1 MLAML
6 KKGLKGCWF
15 FFWGHLFAL
24 FFYNKKYLTG
34 RWFDGKLHGL
44 CASGWIWV
52 THDAVARILLRCNT
66 EARFPVSPK
75 VTMLFPENIQF
86 DPDDLNNFQSSGIYF
101 QAIGTI
107 TIGKGTYIAPN
118 VGLITSNHVVG
129 NLDAHEEPR
138 PITLGK
144 GCWLGMNSVILPGV
158 TLGDGTVVG
167 AGAVV
172 TKSFPEGYCV
182 LVGNPARK
190 LRDLP
195 KDSSDSET

>member
-1 MLAML
+1 MLVFL
-6 KKGLKGCWF
+6 LGSFVCTV
-15 FFWGHLFAL
+15 
-24 FFYNKKYLTG
+24 FYNKKYLTG
-34 RWFDGKLHGL
+34 RWFEGKLHGL
-44 CASGWIWV
+44 CASGWVWV
-52 THDAVARILLRCNT
+52 THDAVARILLRMNM

-75 VTMLFPENIQF
+75 ISMVLPENIQF
-86 DPDDLNNFQSSGIYF
+86 DPDDLNNFQSSGIYY

-129 NLDAHEEPR
+129 NLDAHELPK

-144 GCWLGMNSVILPGV
+144 GCWLGMNSVVLPGV

-172 TKSFPEGYCV
+172 TKSFPEGNCI

-195 KDSSDSET
+195 RDGIDEKSV